1 MRKAAAVCLL
11 AILIPYITTLAWTGR
26 VEGNTDRGA
35 VSGRTILLDREGSP
49 APVDME
55 EYLIGI
61 TALQIPAEY
70 DMEAIK
76 AQAIIARTYLCKQ
89 MQGKDRIEESALD
102 LDYLEQ
108 RQMEEMW
115 GKADYLA
122 NYKKI
127 RDAVQATA
135 GQVIQYNGDYIDPLF
150 HRLSAGMTRN
160 GDELHP
166 YLVQVDAAGD
176 VEGENYLGVY
186 LFTREDLAARLNSM
200 PDSPEVRPEE
210 VLESIQVIK
219 KDEAGYVESIQ
230 VGPKSY
236 GGEEIQYALG
246 LPSPAY
252 SFEEAEGN
260 IRCTVK
266 GIGHGYGF
274 DQYGAGLKAKEGWT
288 AEKILEFY
296 YKNIVVV
303 FE

>member
-1 MRKAAAVCLL
+1 MRKAAAVCLM

-26 VEGNTDRGA
+26 VEGNTDRG
-35 VSGRTILLDREGSP
+35 SRTGRVILLDRGGSLS
-49 APVDME
+49 PVGLE

-70 DMEAIK
+70 EKEAVK
-76 AQAIIARTYLCKQ
+76 AQAIIARTYLYKQ
-89 MQGKDRIEESALD
+89 MQGNDRIEESALD

-108 RQMEEMW
+108 SQMEALW
-115 GKADYLA
+115 GKEDYLA

-127 RDAVQATA
+127 RDAVSETA
-135 GQVIQYNGDYIDPLF
+135 GQVLKYEGDYIMPLF
-150 HRLSAGMTRN
+150 HRLSAGRTRS

-166 YLVQVDAAGD
+166 YLFSSDAAED

-186 LFTREDLAARLNSM
+186 IFTRENMASKLNSM
-200 PDSPEVRPEE
+200 PDSPEIKAED
-210 VLESIQVIK
+210 VLENIQIIQ
-219 KDEAGYVESIQ
+219 KDEAGYVESVQ
-230 VGPKSY
+230 VGAKSY
-236 GGEEIQYALG
+236 GGEEVQYALG

-252 SFEEAEGN
+252 TFEAAEGD
-260 IRCTVK
+260 IRCTTK

-274 DQYGAGLKAKEGWT
+274 DQYGACRKAEQGWT

>member
-1 MRKAAAVCLL
+1 MRKAAAICLM
-11 AILIPYITTLAWTGR
+11 AILIPYIATLAWTGR
-26 VEGNTDRGA
+26 VEGNTEKGNL
-35 VSGRTILLDREGSP
+35 SGRVVLLDRDGSMS
-49 APVDME
+49 PVDME

-61 TALQIPAEY
+61 TAIQIPAEY
-70 DMEAIK
+70 GEEAIK
-76 AQAIIARTYLCKQ
+76 AQAIIARTYLCRQ

-108 RQMEEMW
+108 SQMEEMW
-115 GKADYLA
+115 GKADYLT

-135 GQVIQYNGDYIDPLF
+135 GQVIEYNGDYIEPLF
-150 HRLSAGMTRN
+150 HRLSAGKTRT

-166 YLVQVDAAGD
+166 YLVSVDASED

-186 LFTREDLAARLNSM
+186 TFTRQEMADKLNSM
-200 PDSPEVRPEE
+200 SDSPEVRPED

-230 VGPKSY
+230 AGPKSY
-236 GGEEIQYALG
+236 SGEEIQYALG

-252 SFEEAEGN
+252 TFEAAEGN
-260 IRCTVK
+260 VRCTVK
-266 GIGHGYGF
+266 GLGHGYGF
-274 DQYGAGLKAKEGWT
+274 DQYGASLKAEQGWT

>member
-108 RQMEEMW
+108 SQMEEMW

-127 RDAVQATA
+127 RDAVQATG

-176 VEGENYLGVY
+176 VEEKLPGRISVLQRRIWPPG
-186 LFTREDLAARLNSM
+186 LTRYQI
-200 PDSPEVRPEE
+200 RPKSGRERCWK
-210 VLESIQVIK
+210 VSRSLK
-219 KDEAGYVESIQ
+219 RRAGYVESI
-230 VGPKSY
+230 
-236 GGEEIQYALG
+236 
-246 LPSPAY
+246 
-252 SFEEAEGN
+252 
-260 IRCTVK
+260 R
-266 GIGHGYGF
+266 
-274 DQYGAGLKAKEGWT
+274 
-288 AEKILEFY
+288 
-296 YKNIVVV
+296 
-303 FE
+303 

>member
-108 RQMEEMW
+108 SHGGNVGES
-115 GKADYLA
+115 
-122 NYKKI
+122 
-127 RDAVQATA
+127 
-135 GQVIQYNGDYIDPLF
+135 
-150 HRLSAGMTRN
+150 RLSGKLQKN
-160 GDELHP
+160 KGCGPGDGRT
-166 YLVQVDAAGD
+166 GD
-176 VEGENYLGVY
+176 
-186 LFTREDLAARLNSM
+186 T
-200 PDSPEVRPEE
+200 
-210 VLESIQVIK
+210 I
-219 KDEAGYVESIQ
+219 
-230 VGPKSY
+230 
-236 GGEEIQYALG
+236 
-246 LPSPAY
+246 
-252 SFEEAEGN
+252 
-260 IRCTVK
+260 
-266 GIGHGYGF
+266 
-274 DQYGAGLKAKEGWT
+274 
-288 AEKILEFY
+288 
-296 YKNIVVV
+296 
-303 FE
+303 

>member
-108 RQMEEMW
+108 SQMEEMW

-122 NYKKI
+122 NYKK
-127 RDAVQATA
+127 
-135 GQVIQYNGDYIDPLF
+135 
-150 HRLSAGMTRN
+150 
-160 GDELHP
+160 
-166 YLVQVDAAGD
+166 
-176 VEGENYLGVY
+176 
-186 LFTREDLAARLNSM
+186 
-200 PDSPEVRPEE
+200 
-210 VLESIQVIK
+210 
-219 KDEAGYVESIQ
+219 
-230 VGPKSY
+230 
-236 GGEEIQYALG
+236 
-246 LPSPAY
+246 
-252 SFEEAEGN
+252 
-260 IRCTVK
+260 
-266 GIGHGYGF
+266 
-274 DQYGAGLKAKEGWT
+274 
-288 AEKILEFY
+288 
-296 YKNIVVV
+296 
-303 FE
+303 

>member
-108 RQMEEMW
+108 SQMEEMW

-186 LFTREDLAARLNSM
+186 LFTREDWPPGLTRC
-200 PDSPEVRPEE
+200 R
-210 VLESIQVIK
+210 IR
-219 KDEAGYVESIQ
+219 
-230 VGPKSY
+230 PKS
-236 GGEEIQYALG
+236 GRRRCWKVSRSLKKTRPGMWN
-246 LPSPAY
+246 PSRWAQKAM
-252 SFEEAEGN
+252 EARRYN
-260 IRCTVK
+260 MPW
-266 GIGHGYGF
+266 GF
-274 DQYGAGLKAKEGWT
+274 RPRHIHLRRRKAISD
-288 AEKILEFY
+288 AR
-296 YKNIVVV
+296 
-303 FE
+303 

>member
-108 RQMEEMW
+108 SQMEEMW

-150 HRLSAGMTRN
+150 HRLTRD
-160 GDELHP
+160 DEKR
-166 YLVQVDAAGD
+166 G
-176 VEGENYLGVY
+176 
-186 LFTREDLAARLNSM
+186 
-200 PDSPEVRPEE
+200 
-210 VLESIQVIK
+210 
-219 KDEAGYVESIQ
+219 
-230 VGPKSY
+230 
-236 GGEEIQYALG
+236 
-246 LPSPAY
+246 
-252 SFEEAEGN
+252 
-260 IRCTVK
+260 
-266 GIGHGYGF
+266 
-274 DQYGAGLKAKEGWT
+274 
-288 AEKILEFY
+288 
-296 YKNIVVV
+296 
-303 FE
+303 